1 MFGTLS
7 IPAYAGV
14 LENDDGGNGPLSA
27 VLISGPSDG
36 RLALNSDGSFTY
48 SNTMYAY
55 GDSFTYEATD
65 GTNYSNIATVSL
77 SFSGSSQPTIEAD
90 DNYAVVH
97 DRTLNVSAAN
107 GVLAGASDPNGLH
120 LAAVL
125 TSAPSSGSLTL
136 NSDGSF
142 SYTPATH
149 YVGSVTFGVEAY
161 DSSQSSTPVSDS
173 INVTNEPPDAFND
186 QYYLPTGQTFTT
198 TAANGVLANDSDA
211 DGDTLT
217 ARLVTGPSH
226 GSLTLNSDGS
236 FSYTPDTGWV
246 GFDSFTYDAS

>member
-1 MFGTLS
+1 MLLPRPKSAKPSKSTARKLLDFVSSANDHLRSIFVAPRSVRRRAANVHFCLHSLAGLQSLEARLLLTGPTAVNDAYYASMYGTLS

-14 LENDDGGNGPLSA
+14 LENDYGGSEPLSA

-36 RLALNSDGSFTY
+36 SLTLNSDGSFTY
-48 SNTMYAY
+48 SNFMYAY
-55 GDSFTYEATD
+55 GDSFTYEATE

-77 SFSGSSQPTIEAD
+77 SFSGSSQPTIVAD
-90 DNYAVVH
+90 DNYTVVH

-120 LAAVL
+120 LTAVL

-149 YVGSVTFGVEAY
+149 YVG
-161 DSSQSSTPVSDS
+161 
-173 INVTNEPPDAFND
+173 
-186 QYYLPTGQTFTT
+186 
-198 TAANGVLANDSDA
+198 
-211 DGDTLT
+211 
-217 ARLVTGPSH
+217 
-226 GSLTLNSDGS
+226 
-236 FSYTPDTGWV
+236 
-246 GFDSFTYDAS
+246 